1 MIQELKEKYAAVFEP
16 ALIDEINQVATIK
29 EIREGEHL
37 MEIGN
42 YIRSMPLLLEGAV
55 KVLRE
60 DENGDELLLYFLES
74 GETCAMTITCC
85 LGNTRSEIR
94 AIAEKDTRLIML
106 PVQKMQEWM
115 EQYSS
120 WRKFVLSSYQ
130 NRMMELLNTID
141 KIAFL
146 KMDERLISYLR
157 EKAKV
162 SNDDLIKSTHQEIA
176 YELNTSRVVI
186 SRLLKKLENDGFIE
200 LHRNRIK
207 LLTL

>member
-120 WRKFVLSSYQ
+120 WRNFVLSSYQ

>member
-120 WRKFVLSSYQ
+120 WRNFVLNSYQ

>member
-1 MIQELKEKYAAVFEP
+1 MIQELKEKYAGVFEP

-29 EIREGEHL
+29 EIKEGEHL
-37 MEIGN
+37 IEIGN

-60 DENGDELLLYFLES
+60 DDNGDELLLYFLES

-120 WRKFVLSSYQ
+120 WRNFVLNSYQ

-162 SNDDLIKSTHQEIA
+162 SNDDSIKSTHQEIA

-186 SRLLKKLENDGFIE
+186 SRLLKKLENDGYIE

-207 LLTL
+207 LLAL